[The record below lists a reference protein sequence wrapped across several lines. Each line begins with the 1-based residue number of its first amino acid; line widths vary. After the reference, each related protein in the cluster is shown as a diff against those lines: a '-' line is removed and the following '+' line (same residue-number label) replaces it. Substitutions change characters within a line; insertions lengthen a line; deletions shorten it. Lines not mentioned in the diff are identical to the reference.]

1 MRQPIVSK
9 HRSPVLLL
17 ASSILLAACTV
28 AAERPPVTP
37 ETASPPAQT
46 TTPVSPE
53 VLRAQVQRLGA
64 VMTRRLEP
72 DRRGD
77 DPAAKGGGVWFG
89 RDVIVTAHAVVEP
102 LVEGGHA
109 RANAANADLSLRRI
123 ADTSGQTRLAVMGLD
138 PYVDQF
144 VGEPDPVPVICD
156 RDPTSETLVWVATF
170 AGVQDATWKKGVVA
184 SAVELPHGAPIF
196 DPSTGCLLGLTDQ
209 AGKTSAVIG
218 RDVVRSVVAH
228 FGLPRK
234 SD

>member
-1 MRQPIVSK
+1 
-9 HRSPVLLL
+9 
-17 ASSILLAACTV
+17 
-28 AAERPPVTP
+28 
-37 ETASPPAQT
+37 
-46 TTPVSPE
+46 
-53 VLRAQVQRLGA
+53 
-64 VMTRRLEP
+64 MTRRLEP

-156 RDPTSETLVWVATF
+156 RDPTNETPVWVATF
-170 AGVQDATWKKGVVA
+170 DAVQDATWKQGVVV
-184 SAVELPHGAPIF
+184 SVVDLPHGAPIF
-196 DPSTGCLLGLTDQ
+196 HPDTGCLLGLTDQ
-209 AGKTSAVIG
+209 AGKTTAVIDA
-218 RDVVRSVVAH
+218 DVVRSVVSH
-228 FGLPRK
+228 FALPRPT
-234 SD
+234 D